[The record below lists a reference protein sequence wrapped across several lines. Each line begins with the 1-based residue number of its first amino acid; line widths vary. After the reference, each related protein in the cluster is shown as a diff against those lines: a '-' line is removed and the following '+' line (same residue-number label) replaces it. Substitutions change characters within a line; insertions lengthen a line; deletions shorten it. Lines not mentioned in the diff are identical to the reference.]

1 MKLHTPELEKF
12 ISKERFQV
20 LYRLTGSKDEALEKA
35 HDIIIEQTVEFPTDL
50 VPDGAIRDHIFG
62 HVVEMREV
70 SENIHEALIS
80 YAIETAGGE
89 LPQFLTLIFGNIS
102 IKPGMKIVKIEYHPF
117 MEKMCKGPRFG
128 IDGIRKLVNSFDR
141 PLLCG
146 AIKPM
151 GLDAPS
157 LAKMAYEFTMGGI
170 DMIKDDHGLADQTF
184 CRFKDRVREVS
195 EAVNEANAK
204 SGSKTLYAPSISGPA
219 VEIFERA
226 EFAKECGAGA
236 LLIAPAITGFDTMR
250 SIAGN
255 DSIALPV
262 IAHPAFMGSFTVSP
276 DSGISHYALYGTIMR
291 MAGADGS
298 VYPNFGGR
306 FSFSKE
312 ECSDIQKGC
321 TDRFGGFRSIFPM
334 PGGGMS
340 VERVPELKKMYGN
353 DVMFL
358 IGGGLFRRSTDLTGN
373 VKYFKELSK

>member
-1 MKLHTPELEKF
+1 MELHTPELEKF

-20 LYRLTGSKDEALEKA
+20 LYRLTGSKDEAAEKA
-35 HDIIIEQTVEFPTDL
+35 QDIIIEQTVEFPADL

-62 HVVEMREV
+62 KVIDIKEV
-70 SENIHEALIS
+70 SENVHEALIS

-89 LPQFLTLIFGNIS
+89 IPQFLTLIFGNIS
-102 IKPGMKIVKIEYHPF
+102 IKPGIKIIRIGYHPF
-117 MEKMCKGPRFG
+117 MEKMCRGPRFG
-128 IDGIRKLVNSFDR
+128 IDGIRKLTDSFDR

-151 GLDAPS
+151 GLDALT
-157 LAKMAYEFTMGGI
+157 LAEMAYEFTMGGI
-170 DMIKDDHGLADQTF
+170 DMIKDDHGLADQPF
-184 CRFKDRVREVS
+184 CRFKERVRQVS
-195 EAVNEANAK
+195 DAVNDANAK

-219 VEIFERA
+219 DEILERA
-226 EFAKECGAGA
+226 EFAKESGAGA
-236 LLIAPAITGFDTMR
+236 LLIAPAITGFDTVR
-250 SIAGN
+250 SIAEN
-255 DSIALPV
+255 DRIALPL

-291 MAGADGS
+291 MVGADGS

-321 TDRFGGFRSIFPM
+321 TDEFGGFRSIFPM

-340 VERVPELKKMYGN
+340 VERVPELKRMYGN

-358 IGGGLFRRSTDLTGN
+358 IGGGLFRRSSDLAGN
-373 VKYFKELSK
+373 VKYFRELSR